1 MDLLALFLGFHMDL
15 LALCDGEIS
24 ILRGDTTLHC
34 IVSHWGCSLLEAAT
48 MAASATTSKM
58 LRTSFFFAPAFLLLS
73 TLAFVV
79 YLAPTLVSGLLIGCS
94 FWVLIFVSCG
104 YILPFKFTPIQGF

>member
-24 ILRGDTTLHC
+24 VLRGDTTLHY

-48 MAASATTSKM
+48 MAASATTSRM
-58 LRTSFFFAPAFLLLS
+58 LRTSFFFAPALLLLS

-79 YLAPTLVSGLLIGCS
+79 NLVPTLVSGLRVYWL
-94 FWVLIFVSCG
+94 
-104 YILPFKFTPIQGF
+104 